1 MRGRA
6 RALRIVAVG
15 GDPAPHTW
23 RAAMRMRVPAV
34 PARDTGRTA
43 GSEGDASDNAL
54 GEYLRR
60 CRARLDPSSAGLPVV
75 APDRRVEGLRREEI
89 SFLTGVSADYYGRL
103 EQGRERNPSVRVVEA
118 LSRALQ
124 LDPDGRGRLYR
135 LSGINP
141 SLGPDSMP
149 ARVHPALLRL
159 LEDSSPAVAYALS
172 PCLDVTAVSGGR
184 KLCCL
189 PWAVNRTWSG
199 PCSPIRRRV
208 RSSPNGPS
216 PLPPPCTRCAATHSG
231 APTTSTSRTWSP
243 RCPPGQRI
251 STVCGRAARRLISTA
266 RTAPSSIPMPG
277 AWNSRTRLSAG
288 PQPRGSSCWSERP
301 RPEAAAPRPS
311 PI

>member
-1 MRGRA
+1 
-6 RALRIVAVG
+6 
-15 GDPAPHTW
+15 
-23 RAAMRMRVPAV
+23 MRMRVPAV

-172 PCLDVTAVSGGR
+172 PCLDVLAVS
-184 KLCCL
+184 
-189 PWAVNRTWSG
+189 
-199 PCSPIRRRV
+199 RRAQALL
-208 RSSPNGPS
+208 S
-216 PLPPPCTRCAATHSG
+216 PLGSESNLVRALFTHPKARAFFAEWPLAAAATVHTLRRNALRCPDDIDITDLVAEMSARSADFNGMWESGKEADLHRAYGTVVHPDAGRVELTYTSFSRPAAPGQLLLVG
-231 APTTSTSRTWSP
+231 AP
-243 RCPPGQRI
+243 
-251 STVCGRAARRLISTA
+251 
-266 RTAPSSIPMPG
+266 
-277 AWNSRTRLSAG
+277 SAG
-288 PQPRGSSCWSERP
+288 SRSAQALTYLTAMSALPRGPLP
-301 RPEAAAPRPS
+301 RHA
-311 PI
+311 